1 MTQRVKHSA
10 ARRAARA
17 SFAAASAVALYT
29 AAAFGLFIYAGM
41 APAVACLAAALVGV
55 GIAAIAARVVRRGE
69 ERTKAVSFAR
79 AQLETARDAVVPGTA
94 GADHETSPSRPKAPI
109 QRVDAKQASREI
121 GRKGAPAAMASAGG
135 SKTAPVVAR
144 MGPQNR
150 DTALQDRESRA
161 SREIQEALLPR
172 DVPFVGGYHIEVDYQ
187 PCGALGG
194 DFYDFR
200 EYEDGRLLL
209 TLGDVSGKGPAGAIV
224 MAMVQTLFRENAPV
238 ATGPADLLARVND
251 RFSGALGK
259 GVFVTALAAVLDP
272 HRNRLSLAGAGHHP
286 VLLLNPAERRTT
298 RVAARGLA
306 LGLVAGDSFAH
317 ALVDTSIDLA
327 PGDSLLLFTDGA
339 TDSVEDLA
347 RDVGE
352 NRFLAA
358 AAAAVLPGPHGALQR
373 LRDDLW
379 SSSSRRDDTTLM
391 LVSRVGGAVLE
402 RVTPQRS
409 GTAQATPLEGS

>member
-1 MTQRVKHSA
+1 MSA
-10 ARRAARA
+10 HGGSSIARRAARA
-17 SFAAASAVALYT
+17 AFAAAAAVALYT
-29 AAAFGLFIYAGM
+29 AAAFGLLVYAGL
-41 APAVACLAAALVGV
+41 PAAVSCLLAAAVGV

-69 ERTKAVSFAR
+69 EQAKAVKIAR
-79 AQLETARDAVVPGTA
+79 AQLETARDAAAGPRAIAAARKPVAQPRSVSKTRPLPKSPPVPKA
-94 GADHETSPSRPKAPI
+94 SPSRAPI
-109 QRVDAKQASREI
+109 RPAPGSV
-121 GRKGAPAAMASAGG
+121 APAPAPAPA
-135 SKTAPVVAR
+135 TARPEAR
-144 MGPQNR
+144 E
-150 DTALQDRESRA
+150 ARE

-172 DVPFVGGYHIEVDYQ
+172 DVPFVRGYHLEVDYQ
-187 PCGALGG
+187 PCGTLGG

-200 EYEDGRLLL
+200 QYDDGRLLL

-224 MAMVQTLFRENAPV
+224 MAMVQTLFRENASA
-238 ATGPADLLARVND
+238 ATGPADLLDRVND
-251 RFSGALGK
+251 GFHGALGK
-259 GVFVTALAAVLDP
+259 GVFVTALAALLDP
-272 HRNRLSLAGAGHHP
+272 QRNRLSLAGAGHHP

-298 RVAARGLA
+298 RVGARGLA
-306 LGLVAGDSFAH
+306 LGLVSGAPFANS
-317 ALVDTSIDLA
+317 LVETSVDLA

-379 SSSSRRDDTTLM
+379 GGSERRDDTTLM

-402 RVTPQRS
+402 RIARDRARGAEAAPKK
-409 GTAQATPLEGS
+409 EGV